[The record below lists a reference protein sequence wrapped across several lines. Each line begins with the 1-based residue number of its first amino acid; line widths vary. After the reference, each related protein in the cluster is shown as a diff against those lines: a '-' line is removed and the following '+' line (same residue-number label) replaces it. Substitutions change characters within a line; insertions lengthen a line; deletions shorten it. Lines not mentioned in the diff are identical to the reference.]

1 MAKKWSLSAEITEA
15 IYDHHMTQCD
25 LIANEKVRLL
35 VALIKTANGI
45 VSETSMGSYIGVE
58 MTEQFNDG
66 INTLML
72 DDKDIKSVRMA
83 LQTYSALGTA

>member
-1 MAKKWSLSAEITEA
+1 MVR
-15 IYDHHMTQCD
+15 CD

-66 INTLML
+66 IDTLML
-72 DDKDIKSVRMA
+72 DDKDIKAVRMA
-83 LQTYSALGTA
+83 LQTYSSLGTA